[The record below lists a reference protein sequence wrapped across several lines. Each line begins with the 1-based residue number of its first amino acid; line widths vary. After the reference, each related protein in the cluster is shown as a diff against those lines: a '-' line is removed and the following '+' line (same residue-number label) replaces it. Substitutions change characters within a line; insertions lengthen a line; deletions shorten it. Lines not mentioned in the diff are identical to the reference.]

1 MRVVRRAELAVTR
14 GGRAGSE
21 MFCRR
26 IPAGRYTHDAPR
38 TVERLRTKAAA
49 TLMLALVAV
58 ALAVTLRPFSAHGD
72 WQYTRWG
79 MTVEEVVAASA
90 GVAHAYSKDL
100 QKSYRGFDNLA
111 AAPYEASG
119 FSFTA
124 RFMFSPEDRRLTGV
138 DLDVANSKCADLE
151 GALRSRYGVP
161 EAEQNTFV
169 HSLFTWRD
177 ITDGNQVSLLRLG
190 SRLTPDYCSLR
201 YRPLVWRGL

>member
-1 MRVVRRAELAVTR
+1 MTLLAL
-14 GGRAGSE
+14 
-21 MFCRR
+21 
-26 IPAGRYTHDAPR
+26 
-38 TVERLRTKAAA
+38 VERLRTQAGT

-58 ALAVTLRPFSAHGD
+58 VLAVVLRPISAYGD

-90 GVAHAYSKDL
+90 GVARAYPKDP

-111 AAPYEASG
+111 AAPYEDSG

-124 RFMFSPEDRRLTGV
+124 RFMFSPDDRRLAGV

-151 GALRSRYGVP
+151 DALRSRYGGP
-161 EAEQNTFV
+161 ESEQNTFV

-190 SRLTPDYCSLR
+190 SRLAPDFCSLR
-201 YRPLVWRGL
+201 YRPLVGRDL